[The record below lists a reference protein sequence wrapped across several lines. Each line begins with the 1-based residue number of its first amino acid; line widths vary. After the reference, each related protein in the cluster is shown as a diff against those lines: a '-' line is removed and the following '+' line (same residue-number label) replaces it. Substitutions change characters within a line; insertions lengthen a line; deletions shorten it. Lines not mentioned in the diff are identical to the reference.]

1 MVNSCLNNLLVELD
15 LIANDAI
22 FLSNEKGKWNVFSHE
37 TKAKLSKISPDAV
50 YAFNNSPYI
59 LFFDLTNNQNLE
71 REREIHK
78 QVWSFDQAP
87 LMFVVKGEEVK
98 IYNAFAYEKKVKEEE
113 SHLQEIKLGTEE
125 TRKEIFSFWKLQSGD
140 TWKWLQ
146 SKYYEN
152 KKLNDSKKRVHQ
164 KLFDN
169 IKQVREKLSSNLS
182 DEDANTLILRL
193 IFIRYLIDRNVKIDP
208 KFIQGEGIIEKRIS
222 FSSLIRNAQE
232 LNSFFVEL
240 NRIFN
245 GVLFKEELLL
255 TTEQSN
261 YLANV
266 FNEKDDFE
274 NLTLFDNT
282 EFYFNVFDF
291 NIIPVELISGIYESL
306 ISPETRE
313 ADSAFYT
320 PLFLVEHILTQTIDK
335 FLDDEKSEC
344 KIFDPAVGSG
354 IFLVQ
359 SFRRMV
365 EREKALT
372 GKTSLTKDRLSEI
385 ATKNLWG
392 TDINPE
398 ALKVARFSIYIAILD
413 YEEPGSIMD
422 KFHFGDLNL
431 YHADFFETDPNH
443 ILNTVIK
450 NEKFCFILGNPP
462 WKKDKSPIHLEWIN
476 KNDIYEKKVTGE
488 IEIAQDFLL
497 RAREFM
503 SDNTVCSLVVTSPIF
518 YNISSTSKIFRDL
531 FLNSVDI
538 SNILD
543 LSPVRRYIFEGKK
556 VEIDKNTG
564 KKKSKSISNPA
575 LVITFQKTVG
585 NFRESLIEHTSVK
598 SNIFTKLYKTLVI
611 EKFDRKNILQ
621 KHFIDNNWMFKVALY
636 GNTLDYLLLKKLGV
650 TNNKIID
657 IVDNKSIFSGAGI
670 KSNLGKDYAD
680 FLIGLPLVE
689 NKDVI
694 EYYTP
699 IDSSNRKLREYEV
712 YYESGRRR
720 ELFYGN
726 KILIKEQAR
735 NESELVIS
743 YVENDCAY
751 KNGIWCLCSTNKE
764 TIKLNFSYLLS
775 DLYTYYI
782 FITSCAWGV
791 STRPQIRL
799 DEEYLSFPFL
809 ESNQKGEL
817 IKLVDQFLEPL
828 KNHYAQEFPMGNPPE
843 NKIAKDKINQIIEKT
858 YQIKGYEKDLID
870 YVLDVSRYQFQES
883 KQNKILRRVSTDD
896 NTIKAYTDIFF
907 SELEPIYSD
916 EFISVEVYN
925 LDHFIALNFVFS
937 NEKLNKRIIEGKGKD
952 EKIVLEKIAKTA
964 SISQISKD
972 IFIQK
977 DIKGFEENSFYIIK
991 PNEYKCWHRAMAWY
1005 DVAEI
1010 KEAIQTAELDR
1021 LKN

>member
-1 MVNSCLNNLLVELD
+1 MVNSCLNNLLAELD
-15 LIANDAI
+15 LLSNDAI
-22 FLSNEKGKWNVFSHE
+22 FLLKEKEKWNVFSHE
-37 TKAKLSKISPDAV
+37 TRTKLLKISPDAV

-59 LFFDLTNNQNLE
+59 LFFDLTNNINLE
-71 REREIHK
+71 KERDIHK

-125 TRKEIFSFWKLQSGD
+125 TRNEIFSFWKLQSGD

-146 SKYYEN
+146 TKYYEN

-182 DEDANTLILRL
+182 DENANTLILRL

-208 KFIQGEGIIEKRIS
+208 KFIQGEEIIEKRIS
-222 FSSLIRNAQE
+222 FSSLIRDTQK

-245 GVLFKEELLL
+245 GVLFKEELAL

-261 YLANV
+261 YLAKV
-266 FNEKDDFE
+266 FNEKNEFE
-274 NLTLFDNT
+274 DQTLFDNT
-282 EFYFNVFDF
+282 EFYFNIFDF

-335 FLDDEKSEC
+335 YLDKEVSEC
-344 KIFDPAVGSG
+344 KIFDASVGSG

-372 GKTSLTKDRLSEI
+372 AKTSLTKERLSEI

-422 KFHFGDLNL
+422 EFHFGDLNL
-431 YHADFFETDPNH
+431 YEADFFETDANH

-450 NEKFCFILGNPP
+450 NENFCFILGNPP
-462 WKKDKSPIHLEWIN
+462 WKKDKSTKHLEWIN
-476 KNDIYEKKVTGE
+476 KTNIYEKKVTGN

-538 SNILD
+538 SSILD
-543 LSPVRRYIFEGKK
+543 LSPVRRYVFEGKK
-556 VEIDKNTG
+556 IEIDKKTG
-564 KKKSKSISNPA
+564 KKRSKPISSPA
-575 LVITFQKTVG
+575 LVVTFKKSNG

-598 SNIFTKLYKTLVI
+598 SNIFTKLYKTLVV
-611 EKFDRKNILQ
+611 EKFDRKDILQ

-636 GNTLDYLLLKKLGV
+636 GNTLDYIFLKRLDDYKIKIKDLIDDKIVFGGAGIERGEKTKYYPELINLPILENKEITKNYTKLRASHKVLNEKDVHLSRGRNPEIFY
-650 TNNKIID
+650 NNKILFKEQNEDESDPLFSFADEIL
-657 IVDNKSIFSGAGI
+657 VFRKGIFSISSTDVKFI
-670 KSNLGKDYAD
+670 KN
-680 FLIGLPLVE
+680 I
-689 NKDVI
+689 
-694 EYYTP
+694 
-699 IDSSNRKLREYEV
+699 
-712 YYESGRRR
+712 
-720 ELFYGN
+720 
-726 KILIKEQAR
+726 
-735 NESELVIS
+735 
-743 YVENDCAY
+743 
-751 KNGIWCLCSTNKE
+751 
-764 TIKLNFSYLLS
+764 FSYLTS
-775 DLYTYYI
+775 GLYTY
-782 FITSCAWGV
+782 FLFETSCAWGV
-791 STRPQIRL
+791 ATRPAIRFN
-799 DEEYLSFPFL
+799 EEFLAFPFV
-809 ESNQKGEL
+809 ESKYSNEL

-828 KNHYAQEFPMGNPPE
+828 KKHYAQDFPMGNPPE
-843 NKIAKDKINQIIEKT
+843 NKKAKEKINEIIEKT
-858 YQIKGYEKDLID
+858 YQIRGYEKDLID

-883 KQNKILRRVSTDD
+883 KQNKILRKISNND
-896 NTIKAYTDIFF
+896 NTIKAYIDVFF

-937 NEKLNKRIIEGKGKD
+937 NEKPINRIVDGKGKD

-1010 KEAIQTAELDR
+1010 KEAIQTAELER